1 MRLSTTW
8 RPLLSL
14 LSFSLLAISLVV
26 LVWIVLS
33 GGSVGWIITAVV
45 VALASLVVGIMLRR
59 EVTRTCEVEAAK
71 ERVFALQEQEQ
82 AVLAYQQRLEE
93 SKDEVL
99 SVRRRVGEEIAAAR
113 QMVAN
118 RDQAAADKH
127 LSAALDLMGDQA
139 YRLCDHP
146 SVDAMATLK
155 LHACEEAGI
164 SAQFALSIPR
174 DVTVSPVDLCAVVGN
189 LVDNGLEAAKRARDD
204 ANTNTST
211 SEPAQATLEVR
222 AFVKGAYL
230 VVEVENS
237 VSAADQRTLA
247 QDALLDPQGK
257 ERSVTS
263 HGWGLLIVSSIA
275 NRYGGELIT
284 NLEGD
289 RFRTRAVLGL
299 MANEA

>member
-59 EVTRTCEVEAAK
+59 EVTRTCEVEAAR

-82 AVLAYQQRLEE
+82 AVQAYQQRLEE

-99 SVRRRVGEEIAAAR
+99 SVRQRVSEEIEAAR

-155 LHACEEAGI
+155 LRACEEAGI
-164 SAQFALSIPR
+164 PAQFALNIPR

-204 ANTNTST
+204 AST
-211 SEPAQATLEVR
+211 SAPGQPTLDVR

-237 VSAADQRTLA
+237 VSADDQRALA
-247 QDALLDPQGK
+247 QDALLGPKDK

-299 MANEA
+299 MTNEA

>member
-99 SVRRRVGEEIAAAR
+99 SVRRRVSEEIEAAR

-118 RDQAAADKH
+118 QDQAAADKH
-127 LSAALDLMGDQA
+127 LSVALDLMGDQA

-155 LHACEEAGI
+155 RHACEEAGI
-164 SAQFALSIPR
+164 PEQFALNIPR
-174 DVTVSPVDLCAVVGN
+174 DVAISPVDLCAVVGN

-204 ANTNTST
+204 ADASAPESVT
-211 SEPAQATLEVR
+211 PALDVR

-237 VSAADQRTLA
+237 VSADDQRTLA
-247 QDALLDPQGK
+247 QDALLDPQDK